1 MAAGSGGRP
10 GGHAQHFFASSFKG
24 GHSMEDGRSGVGA
37 GDVGWIMGTTPDA
50 GAPGAGFGGRAASDA
65 AGGSALGT
73 SFGDRTPGGGGNGS
87 LSSSMTRRS
96 SWGERGLSG
105 SLGASGGPRRQ
116 SPGVHGSPGAIPP
129 FQHPSHALLEDN
141 GFRQQKYR
149 AFRERCLDER
159 RRLGAGRSEEM
170 NTLFRFWSY
179 FLRTTYSKAMYTEF
193 RDLALEDARAH
204 YRYGLEC
211 LFRFFS
217 YGLEKKWRPAL
228 YAEFERL
235 TLLDASQGSLYGL
248 EKFFAYHFYNRAA
261 EKPAICTELQAH
273 LVQFRS
279 LDDFARARE
288 KQAKAAPPPAP
299 PVTPQ

>member
-1 MAAGSGGRP
+1 
-10 GGHAQHFFASSFKG
+10 
-24 GHSMEDGRSGVGA
+24 
-37 GDVGWIMGTTPDA
+37 MGTTPDSS
-50 GAPGAGFGGRAASDA
+50 APGSGFGGRAAADA
-65 AGGSALGT
+65 SCAVLGS
-73 SFGDRTPGGGGNGS
+73 SVERTPGNGS
-87 LSSSMTRRS
+87 LSSSMTRRG

-129 FQHPSHALLEDN
+129 FQHPSHALLADN

-149 AFRERCLDER
+149 AFRERCLEER
-159 RRLGAGRSEEM
+159 RRLGPGRSEEM

-235 TLLDASQGSLYGL
+235 TLLDATQGSLYGL
-248 EKFFAYHFYNRAA
+248 EKFFAFHFYNRSAD
-261 EKPAICTELQAH
+261 KPPICAELQEH
-273 LVQFRS
+273 LAQFRS
-279 LDDFARARE
+279 LDDFAKARD
-288 KQAKAAPPPAP
+288 KQAKAAPPPPASP
-299 PVTPQ
+299 ATPQ